1 MTSVEKTLLGRTLTL
16 SVSDG
21 VSASGSA
28 KLKNRSFNSINPEA
42 TDDDIYNTAKALGGL
57 MSNAVAKVT
66 FSDKNLLQEVEE
78 E

>member
-1 MTSVEKTLLGRTLTL
+1 MTSVEKTLLGRTLTI
-16 SVSDG
+16 SVNNG
-21 VSASGSA
+21 VSASGST
-28 KLKNRSFNSINPEA
+28 KLKNRSFSSINPEA

-57 MSNAVAKVT
+57 MTDTVMKVI